1 MQNIYFIFLLIHAY
15 HIYLY
20 IYVYSLMHFL
30 NIHAHTY
37 SITHTHVS
45 QNINF
50 LNWIDKHHMNCI
62 VFCCGVDDPTKHNVD
77 SNVYKP
83 GKHLYGYI
91 HWTFTASFTSVFL
104 SFLLIFSAFNIT
116 FGGLLM
122 LAGNAEPNC
131 IMMAGEPFGSTPQ
144 TKFSDAFALSW
155 TTFTTVVCVK
165 ILLFSPFC

>member
-1 MQNIYFIFLLIHAY
+1 
-15 HIYLY
+15 
-20 IYVYSLMHFL
+20 MHT
-30 NIHAHTY
+30 HTP
-37 SITHTHVS
+37 SHTHVS
-45 QNINF
+45 QNNNF

-62 VFCCGVDDPTKHNVD
+62 FFCCGVDDPTKHNVD